1 MKMFSQLLKMALPSY
16 LDWIADLIEDIA
28 DIALEASNGWSEKDE
43 ELIRSK
49 VKDFLIAKVKL
60 PEEEA
65 LLLGSAAAL
74 LGKQIAY
81 SRPLRKRRF
90 IR

>member
-1 MKMFSQLLKMALPSY
+1 MKMFSQLLKMALPSH

-49 VKDFLIAKVKL
+49 VKDFLIAKVKM
-60 PEEEA
+60 PDEEA
-65 LLLGSAAAL
+65 GLLGSAAAL
-74 LGKQIAY
+74 LGKQIAH